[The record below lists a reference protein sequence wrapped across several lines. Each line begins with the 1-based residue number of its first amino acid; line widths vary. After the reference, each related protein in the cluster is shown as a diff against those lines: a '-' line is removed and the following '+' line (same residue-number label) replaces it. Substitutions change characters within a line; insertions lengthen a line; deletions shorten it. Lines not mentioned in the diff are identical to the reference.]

1 MPQPRVWDGK
11 EVSVQIA
18 PQIQGRRHI
27 AIGLTD
33 EAARHLVHTLRRL
46 EQTYVDTMPGAVELR
61 SALDYVL
68 VADPASVAA
77 HRRMEAGKGMTPD
90 GGYREPEALP
100 FTPPWVEIR
109 RRGHESLAAD
119 GD

>member
-1 MPQPRVWDGK
+1 MPQPRVWEGK

-33 EAARHLVHTLRRL
+33 EAARSLALAILRL
-46 EQTYVDTMPGAVELR
+46 KQGSVGHGASVDELAD
-61 SALDYVL
+61 ALNYVL
-68 VADPASVAA
+68 VSDPASVAA

-90 GGYREPEALP
+90 GGYREPETLP
-100 FTPPWVEIR
+100 VTPPWVEIR
-109 RRGHESLAAD
+109 RREMAD
-119 GD
+119 HDEI